1 MKPKM
6 DYPIKSHLINGG
18 VLDVAVEV
26 DKRIVTLEP
35 IILYDVFG
43 RQDVT
48 LKVILGDHKKLFLI
62 CDHKKLRKN
71 KNSISLPRLLW
82 RNVQY

>member
-1 MKPKM
+1 M

-48 LKVILGDHKKLFLI
+48 LKVILGDHKKL
-62 CDHKKLRKN
+62 RKN

>member
-48 LKVILGDHKKLFLI
+48 LKVILGDHKKL
-62 CDHKKLRKN
+62 RKN